1 MWLLLVIAIKL
12 VDIFNLDKNAQEIYF
27 FKIRN
32 NLIKLVAA
40 KYRVISIV
48 KYICELDVHSCLQYL
63 LSYKNLIIKIIY
75 FAIDII

>member
-1 MWLLLVIAIKL
+1 MLLLLVTAIKL

-40 KYRVISIV
+40 KYRVISV
-48 KYICELDVHSCLQYL
+48 V
-63 LSYKNLIIKIIY
+63 
-75 FAIDII
+75 